1 MCSKDSRNIL
11 EGNRGKSW
19 FGKARVLGLIVF
31 NKMDILDEVQCWCA
45 FEGDVLYEF
54 KSRKDI
60 ELWLE
65 TKLHLE
71 VDKDIEVMFSGDKEF
86 I

>member
-1 MCSKDSRNIL
+1 
-11 EGNRGKSW
+11 
-19 FGKARVLGLIVF
+19 
-31 NKMDILDEVQCWCA
+31 MDILDEVQCWCA

-60 ELWLE
+60 ELWLK

>member
-1 MCSKDSRNIL
+1 MA
-11 EGNRGKSW
+11 
-19 FGKARVLGLIVF
+19 ARINGVTNVVF

-45 FEGDVLYEF
+45 FEDDMLYEF
-54 KSRKDI
+54 KSRSDI
-60 ELWLE
+60 EMWLK

-71 VDKDIEVMFSGDKEF
+71 VDEDIEVVFSGDKEF